1 MNIKPILI
9 NNLSSLILGRRL
21 WLDCRALVA
30 GLESGTLSGSQ
41 KKDIVIK
48 QLTIIFGDLG
58 EAVMNC
64 AIELSIAWIRSQ
76 QNA

>member
-1 MNIKPILI
+1 
-9 NNLSSLILGRRL
+9 
-21 WLDCRALVA
+21 
-30 GLESGTLSGSQ
+30 
-41 KKDIVIK
+41 VIK